1 MPIQPLID
9 TATAAQTLAELKP
22 PLTPQEARA
31 EAARCLFCYDAP
43 CIKACPT
50 GIDIPSFIRKITTDN
65 LSGAARTIL
74 EANVLGASC
83 ARVCPTAVL
92 CEGACVMLDLEKKP
106 IEIGRLQRHAT
117 DHAAALGLDLLP
129 APGPANGRRVAVLG
143 AGPAGLGCAA
153 ELARLGYAVSV
164 FDKRP
169 AGGGLNTYGIAYY
182 KMRPEVS
189 LAEVQAIER
198 LGVGFHYG
206 VDVGRDISATDLLAD
221 HDAVFIGLGLG
232 GANRLGIPGEDL
244 PEVVDAL
251 DFIEQIHVQTLG
263 DVPVGRRVVVLGCG
277 NTAIDAATQAKRL
290 GADEVLIAY
299 RRSEATMPAYAFEY
313 ELAKADGATF
323 QFEAMPVEVVA
334 EDGHVAGLKLVRAA
348 VVAGRLSPVAGSE
361 WVHRCDLVLKA
372 VGQEKQAAL
381 LQKLFPGLALDAR
394 GRVVHDPAT
403 MQTSLPRVFVGG
415 DAASGGREVVNAV
428 AEGKKAARGIDMVL
442 GGDPVRGPLQ
452 PSRLGMPDGA
462 IGSGFDQPIR
472 VQELEAA
479 LQRG

>member
-1 MPIQPLID
+1 MPVRPLLD
-9 TATAAQTLAELKP
+9 APTAAANLAEITPALS
-22 PLTPQEARA
+22 PQEART

-65 LSGAARTIL
+65 LTGAARTIL

-117 DHAAALGLDLLP
+117 DHATALGLDLLP
-129 APGPANGRRVAVLG
+129 GAGPPNGRRVAVLG

-153 ELARLGYAVSV
+153 ELARLGYDVGV

-169 AGGGLNTYGIAYY
+169 AGGGLNTFGIAYY

-189 LAEVQAIER
+189 LTEVEAIAR
-198 LGVGFHYG
+198 LGVTFNYG
-206 VDVGRDISATDLLAD
+206 VEVGRDISAADLLAG

-251 DFIEQIHVQTLG
+251 AFIEQIHVRPLAE
-263 DVPVGRRVVVLGCG
+263 VPVGRRVVVLGCG

-290 GADEVLIAY
+290 GAEEVLIAY
-299 RRSEATMPAYAFEY
+299 RRSEATMPAYGFEY

-334 EDGHVAGLKLVRAA
+334 ENGHVAGLKLVRTA
-348 VVAGRLSPVAGSE
+348 VVDGRVIGVPGSE
-361 WVHRCDLVLKA
+361 WIHGCDLVLKA

-381 LQKLFPGLALDAR
+381 LERLFPGLAIDAR
-394 GRVVHDPAT
+394 GRVRHDPAT
-403 MQTSLPRVFVGG
+403 MQTNLPKVFVGG

-428 AEGKKAARGIDMVL
+428 AEGKKAARGIDAVL
-442 GGDPVRGPLQ
+442 GGGPILGPLQ

-462 IGSGFDQPIR
+462 VGSGFDQPIR
-472 VQELEAA
+472 VHELEAA